1 MVHNAAAKSQTV
13 HLDILMDILSILFD
27 NEIPFTVDGID
38 DDEQTLFIKT
48 HTDKK
53 SSHHKEALENIKVLT
68 SDYSFYRYSSDGQSA
83 GLDLDLDDN
92 DD

>member
-1 MVHNAAAKSQTV
+1 MVHNTATKSHTV
-13 HLDILMDILSILFD
+13 HLDILMDVLSILFD
-27 NEIPFTVDGID
+27 NEIAFTVEGID
-38 DDEQTLFIKT
+38 DDEQTLLIRT

-53 SSHHKEALENIKVLT
+53 SSHHKDAMENIKILT

-83 GLDLDLDDN
+83 GLDIDIEGN